1 MEVDTLKK
9 RDLGMHNQENTSLSQ
24 EIKAYQPLIEAIAKL
39 FHPFVEVA
47 VHDLKTERLVL
58 LLHNISKRKVGDKS
72 PLGEFKVRLDQFPDY
87 FEPYYKTNW
96 DGKPLKCTS
105 VTIRDKERKPIG
117 LICFNFD
124 ASFFQ
129 NIHAQLGKWLSI
141 GEEGEN
147 PVEMY
152 GENWQKQ
159 LTEQIDSYIQEHQL
173 TLEHLTRQQK
183 KELVQYLYQK
193 GGFNFKKAAPFVA
206 QLLKISRASVYNYM
220 Q

>member
-1 MEVDTLKK
+1 MNEQP
-9 RDLGMHNQENTSLSQ
+9 DLLLRK
-24 EIKAYQPLIEAIAKL
+24 EIQAYQPLIEAIVKL

-58 LLHNISKRKVGDKS
+58 LLHNLSKRKVGDKS
-72 PLGEFKVRLDQFPDY
+72 PLAEFKVRTEDFPDY

-105 VTIRDKERKPIG
+105 VTIRDEEGKPIG

-129 NIHAQLGKWLSI
+129 NIHMQLGKWLST
-141 GEEGEN
+141 GEESEN
-147 PVEMY
+147 PLEMY

-159 LTEQIDSYIQEHQL
+159 LIELIEGYLTEHQL
-173 TLEHLTRQQK
+173 TLEHLTREQK
-183 KELVQYLYQK
+183 KELVQFLYQK
-193 GGFNFKKAAPFVA
+193 GGFHFKKAPPFVA